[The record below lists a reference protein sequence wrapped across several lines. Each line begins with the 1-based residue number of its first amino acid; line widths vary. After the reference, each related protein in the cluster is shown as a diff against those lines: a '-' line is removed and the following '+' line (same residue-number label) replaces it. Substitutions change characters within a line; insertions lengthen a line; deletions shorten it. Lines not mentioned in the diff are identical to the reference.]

1 MQEAGHVLMPGP
13 GVVSGDLWST
23 KTREELV
30 GTGGDRSHQLRGLEC
45 GPGKGARRV
54 YWRELI
60 PRRE

>member
-1 MQEAGHVLMPGP
+1 MPGP

-23 KTREELV
+23 KTREELA
-30 GTGGDRSHQLRGLEC
+30 GTGGDRGHQLRGLEC
-45 GPGKGARRV
+45 GPGKGAMRV